1 MSLKKFVIIPLII
14 AILAFLI
21 QIVDQLVSPLMQPS
35 PNNGFGW
42 IAFQAWAVYFLAGC
56 NIKGGIR
63 ALLGYGIGILASI
76 LIMKMSGIFACLAFF
91 SVPLAVGLV
100 AFSLIFF
107 ERTTWLNLIP
117 AMFIGAGA
125 YFGFMSYVSGATFL
139 NAAITEMV
147 YCIIG
152 LTFGFITVVL
162 RTIYEKYL
170 KEKS

>member
-1 MSLKKFVIIPLII
+1 MTLKKFVIIPLII
-14 AILAFLI
+14 AVLAFLI
-21 QIVDQLVSPLMQPS
+21 QIVDQLLSPLMQPS

-56 NIKGGIR
+56 NIKGGIK

-76 LIMKMSGIFACLAFF
+76 LIMKLAGVFACLAFF

-107 ERTTWLNLIP
+107 ERTIWFSLVP
-117 AMFIGAGA
+117 AMFVGAGV
-125 YFGFMSYVSGATFL
+125 YFGFMNYVSGATFL

-152 LTFGFITVVL
+152 LIFGVTTVVL
-162 RTIYEKYL
+162 RTKYEKSL
-170 KEKS
+170 KGKS